1 MFNYAPDLKGAS
13 RGSKSLVRIVWIDQ
27 SQYKLEYNMTQY
39 RIFIGQFKQCERF
52 QTLVVVNGR
61 DKKYV
66 GILANQTSTAYV
78 MLFFMVSIVMFTKI
92 LTHDSTSASKTGI
105 TCSKDRMI
113 TYYVVA

>member
-39 RIFIGQFKQCERF
+39 RIVIGQFKQCERF

-61 DKKYV
+61 DKKIYRNSSEPNFYCLRYAVLYGVYRYV
-66 GILANQTSTAYV
+66 Y
-78 MLFFMVSIVMFTKI
+78 
-92 LTHDSTSASKTGI
+92 
-105 TCSKDRMI
+105 
-113 TYYVVA
+113 